1 MLAPQHQRVHGGLQ
15 RGCGGRAGPSARV
28 RRGCNLGGCGAAG
41 LGLRPPPGCLHADG
55 FLLLPGTSYLVESV
69 VGHRWSMH
77 FFCMSAPGSRAGP
90 PKPCAGGTLE
100 PPTPPESGAGRR
112 CGQKAGASQG
122 FSRCCS
128 WENMREAC
136 FPAWLGPGTV
146 YTSPN
151 PIL

>member
-15 RGCGGRAGPSARV
+15 RGRGGRAGPSARA
-28 RRGCNLGGCGAAG
+28 RRGCA
-41 LGLRPPPGCLHADG
+41 LGLHPPPGCLHADG
-55 FLLLPGTSYLVESV
+55 FLLLPGTSSLVESV
-69 VGHRWSMH
+69 VGHRWSVQ

-100 PPTPPESGAGRR
+100 PPTPPESCAGRR
-112 CGQKAGASQG
+112 YGRKAGASQG
-122 FSRCCS
+122 FSRCRS
-128 WENMREAC
+128 WENMQEAC

-146 YTSPN
+146 HTSPN